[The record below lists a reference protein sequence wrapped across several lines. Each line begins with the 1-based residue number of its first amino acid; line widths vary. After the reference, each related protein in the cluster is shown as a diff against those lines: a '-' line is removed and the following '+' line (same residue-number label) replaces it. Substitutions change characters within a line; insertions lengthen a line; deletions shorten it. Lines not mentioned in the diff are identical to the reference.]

1 MPIAPRSV
9 ASSGS
14 GSVFGDEMFEEKKNP
29 NVNTDLFD
37 KTAAKSSDELRLSH
51 GDRVSEAELCVA
63 VVAPRPHLAVARQR
77 QRVLRADRYVV
88 DKMTGE
94 CLNRLRTIVTAGT

>member
-9 ASSGS
+9 ASGGS
-14 GSVFGDEMFEEKKNP
+14 GSVFGDEMFEEKNP
-29 NVNTDLFD
+29 NINTDLFD
-37 KTAAKSSDELRLSH
+37 KTAAKSCDELRLSH